1 MVISELIF
9 SQLIGTYAT
18 YLFVT
23 PLDPF
28 STVMTLVFVLLVTSF
43 KEGYEDLQR
52 ARSDRTENK
61 RHVTVIRFENGVPEE
76 KIIETQFVKAGD
88 IIKMTG
94 TTQVPVDLLLIY
106 TSMFADGNQC
116 YIETANIDGE
126 TNLKLREAPIGV
138 RPLVN
143 SGNLTKDIFAGR
155 IVFEPP
161 NKNIHNFIGTFYNE
175 AVSEPM
181 PLSADNILLRSS
193 LFSNTDW
200 AYGIAI
206 YTGQETKIQMNNRHA
221 PSKQSKLEQYL
232 NLAIIIIFFCQITLV
247 TISVISIYILGYND
261 ESKLP
266 YIYPS
271 NAESASI
278 LPLWLEQW

>member
-1 MVISELIF
+1 
-9 SQLIGTYAT
+9 
-18 YLFVT
+18 
-23 PLDPF
+23 
-28 STVMTLVFVLLVTSF
+28 
-43 KEGYEDLQR
+43 
-52 ARSDRTENK
+52 
-61 RHVTVIRFENGVPEE
+61 
-76 KIIETQFVKAGD
+76 
-88 IIKMTG
+88 
-94 TTQVPVDLLLIY
+94 
-106 TSMFADGNQC
+106 
-116 YIETANIDGE
+116 
-126 TNLKLREAPIGV
+126 
-138 RPLVN
+138 
-143 SGNLTKDIFAGR
+143 
-155 IVFEPP
+155 
-161 NKNIHNFIGTFYNE
+161 
-175 AVSEPM
+175 M

-247 TISVISIYILGYND
+247 TISVISIYILGFNA